1 MNKQTEEA
9 LKMLDKNITS
19 IWTGILVACLILV
32 LILGHK
38 DPVTPCYAYV
48 KDGNGNT
55 HVMQGWKAND

>member
-1 MNKQTEEA
+1 
-9 LKMLDKNITS
+9 MLDKNITA
-19 IWTGILVACLILV
+19 IWTGTLVACLILV